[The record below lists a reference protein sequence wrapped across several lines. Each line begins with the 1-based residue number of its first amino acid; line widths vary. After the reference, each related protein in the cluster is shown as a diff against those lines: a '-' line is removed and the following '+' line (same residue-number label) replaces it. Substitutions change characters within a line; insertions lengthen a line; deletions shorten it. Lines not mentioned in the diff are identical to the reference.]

1 MKKLYWLLLLVICV
15 NVFAQ
20 DYQDWK
26 FIHPKPQP
34 NLLRK
39 IDIVDANNWFTVGA
53 NGTFMRTTNAGVN
66 WNFHHFCGR
75 VGLTYDVSQNYS
87 LWFFNT
93 TTGIVAGD
101 KGYIGRTTNA
111 GVSFDSVATGLVIP
125 LNQRAQGI
133 WFFDNNTGYAVAG
146 SGSGFG
152 GTIVKTTNGGV
163 NWVLSTNTAAT
174 AYTSIWGTDA
184 QTVYVTQT
192 DGKIL
197 KTTNGG
203 VNWTE
208 SGVVTGPFMYDITF
222 LNTNTGFVT
231 GGGGNIYRTTNAGT
245 TWDSVGSG
253 QNNWS
258 LFQVKIVSASEI
270 YAVGDPGFLYKST
283 DGGSTWQGLPITV
296 SGPATTYIWYSIDKI
311 GSTLVISGDY
321 GIVAVSADGGNTWS
335 SNSFLLS
342 TALMFDVTTL
352 PGSPKVWAVGR
363 AFNGTTKEIFYSSN
377 AGNNWITYD
386 LGFTGDIFSISML
399 NQTTGYISGQ
409 NSKVL
414 KTTNGGVNWVQKTQP
429 SVTNYSLQTI
439 EFIDENTGWTFVNF
453 STVPGGNVFKTT
465 NGGDNWMQYSTGGTS
480 ENIYSADMVDANTG
494 YVCYNPSNRPV
505 YKTTN
510 GGVNW
515 SPLTTGLTGSI
526 RDIDAVTADLVYVCQ
541 TSGTQRVA
549 KTTNGGLN
557 WTLIT
562 LPIAVDASSID
573 FKDAN
578 TGYVSGNSTTAICRT
593 TDGGNSWSYQNA
605 HTITLGKI
613 HVSAGDTVYV
623 LGGNTAILRA
633 VGSQITGIGYSGNI
647 IPDSYILKQNYP
659 NPFNPVTKIEFSLPE
674 ASKIDLVVYDI
685 NGRIVKS
692 LIKGDELNAGIFS
705 VTFDAAGLSTGVY
718 FYSLRSNNV
727 NVETKKMI
735 LIK

>member
-1 MKKLYWLLLLVICV
+1 MFLVICV
-15 NVFAQ
+15 NIFAQ

-34 NLLRK
+34 NLLRR
-39 IDIVDANNWFTVGA
+39 IDMVDANNWYTVGA
-53 NGTFMRTTNAGVN
+53 NGTFMRTTNAGLN

-75 VGLTYDVSQNYS
+75 VGVNYDVSQNYS
-87 LWFFNT
+87 LWFFNS

-101 KGYIGRTTNA
+101 KGYVGRTTNG
-111 GVSFDSVATGLVIP
+111 GVTFDSVATGLIIP
-125 LNQRAQGI
+125 LNQRTQGI
-133 WFFDNNTGYAVAG
+133 WFFDNNTGYAAAG

-152 GTIVKTTNGGV
+152 GTILKTTNGGV
-163 NWVLSTNTAAT
+163 NWVSSMNTSAT
-174 AYTSIWGTDA
+174 AYTSVWGTDA

-203 VNWTE
+203 TNWTE
-208 SGVVTGPFMYDITF
+208 SGVVTGPFMYDVTF
-222 LNTNTGFVT
+222 LNSSTGFVT

-245 TWDSVGSG
+245 SWDSVGSG

-258 LFQVKIVSASEI
+258 LFQVKIVSATEI
-270 YAVGDPGFLYKST
+270 YAVGDPGVLYKST
-283 DGGSTWQGLPITV
+283 DGGSSWQGMPITV
-296 SGPATTYIWYSIDKI
+296 SGPAITFIWYSIDKI
-311 GSTLVISGDY
+311 GSTLVMTGDY
-321 GIVAVSADGGNTWS
+321 GVVAVSIDGGNTWS
-335 SNSFLLS
+335 SNSLLLS
-342 TALMFDVTTL
+342 NALMFDVTTL
-352 PGSPKVWAVGR
+352 TGSPKVWAVGR
-363 AFNGTTKEIFYSSN
+363 AFNSTTREIFYSSN
-377 AGNNWITYD
+377 SGNNWQTYD
-386 LGFTGDIFSISML
+386 LGFTGDIFSISMI

-414 KTTNGGVNWVQKTQP
+414 KTTNSGVNWVQKTQP
-429 SVTNYSLQTI
+429 SATNYSLQTI

-465 NGGDNWMQYSTGGTS
+465 NGGDNWQQYSTGGTS
-480 ENIYSADMVDANTG
+480 ENIYSADMVDAFTG

-515 SPLTTGLTGSI
+515 SALTTGLTGSI
-526 RDIDAVTADLVYVCQ
+526 RDIDAVTADLVFVCQ

-562 LPIAVDASSID
+562 LPIAVDASNID

-613 HVSAGDTVYV
+613 HVSAGDTAYV

-647 IPDSYILKQNYP
+647 VPDSYMLKQNYP

-674 ASKIDLVVYDI
+674 TSMIDLIVYDI

-692 LIKGDELNAGIFS
+692 LIKGDELNAGIFT
-705 VTFDAAGLSTGVY
+705 VTFDAVGLSTGVY
-718 FYSLRSNNV
+718 FYSLRSNDV